1 MQRDGEGGGEWVFDV
16 QAGSLAVR
24 GAPREETA
32 FTYVQSVED
41 WRGCLWEGRGGGI
54 GKQAATL
61 FKPGSAPA
69 ARPGQMGQIGGA
81 PSPSALEQMRKLDG
95 VIKMVVTGGEGGDW
109 SVAFKLGP
117 GPIPP
122 EPTATLSFTAEDAAA
137 LERGELDPMQAFM
150 SGRIQITG
158 DMTIVM
164 QMQAIQMQAAAE
176 AAQAG
181 EGGGTPGST
190 PGDGGA

>member
-1 MQRDGEGGGEWVFDV
+1 M
-16 QAGSLAVR
+16 
-24 GAPREETA
+24 
-32 FTYVQSVED
+32 
-41 WRGCLWEGRGGGI
+41 
-54 GKQAATL
+54 
-61 FKPGSAPA
+61 
-69 ARPGQMGQIGGA
+69 
-81 PSPSALEQMRKLDG
+81 
-95 VIKMVVTGGEGGDW
+95 
-109 SVAFKLGP
+109 AFKLGP

-158 DMTIVM
+158 DRTIVM

-181 EGGGTPGST
+181 QGGGTPGST
-190 PGDGGA
+190 QGDGGA